1 MATMAAREIFK
12 GPESNAK
19 LAHGND
25 NWYVMS
31 LSLAASDTGGQNV
44 CSRAFPASEAEAMLA
59 DGVSIEQIAAY
70 ANAKGLS
77 CCSLFCCVNRT
88 GRGRMPNV
96 EIARRSL
103 SRWFEQDREGFLAAA
118 TAQLIAERRQ
128 ADDEGYRLAI
138 RPNCNSDKRWEVIAP
153 HWFDIVETAYDYTK
167 DSARLGKTP
176 ENYHLVYSVNDG
188 TTFDD
193 WRRVHDTGASI
204 ALAFDVEYQPGGK
217 PEYRKYGVLPNEWT
231 DPTGYRWEVIDADAI
246 DARFLDVGRVCAGL
260 RLKGTIEG
268 RAQARACGFAETKFA
283 GGMFTRIHPA
293 DARLAIL

>member
-1 MATMAAREIFK
+1 MASRAIFK

-31 LSLAASDTGGQNV
+31 LSLAASDTSGGMNN
-44 CSRAFPASEAEAMLA
+44 CPKAFPASEAESMLRE
-59 DGVSIEQIAAY
+59 GYTIEQIAAY
-70 ANAKGLS
+70 ANSKGLS

-103 SRWFEQDREGFLAAA
+103 SRWFEDDREGFLACA
-118 TAQLIAERRQ
+118 TSQLIAERRQ

-138 RPNCNSDKRWEVIAP
+138 RPNCNQDKQWEVIAP
-153 HWFDIVETAYDYTK
+153 HWFDIVEQAYDYTK
-167 DSARLGKTP
+167 ISTRLGKTP

-188 TTFDD
+188 TCLED
-193 WRRVHDTGASI
+193 WKRVHGTGSSI
-204 ALAFDVEYQPGGK
+204 ALAFDIDYQPGGL
-217 PEYRKYGVLPNEWT
+217 EQYRKYGILPNEWT
-231 DPTGYRWEVIDADAI
+231 DPTGYRWPVIDADAI

-260 RLKGTIEG
+260 RLKGTIDG
-268 RAQARACGFAETKFA
+268 RAQARACGFAETRFS
-283 GGMFTRIHPA
+283 GGLFSRVHPA
-293 DARLAIL
+293 NARLQLA